1 MLEEI
6 VKELGF
12 KDEQEFHSLVARV
25 DITEPMK
32 LTAFKKWQTEDGTK
46 QGILKLDK
54 LLLEESR

>member
-12 KDEQEFHSLVARV
+12 ESEQEFHFLVSQV
-25 DITEPMK
+25 DITTQSK
-32 LTAFKKWQTEDGTK
+32 NKAFKDWQFNDGTK

-54 LLLEESR
+54 LPERI

>member
-32 LTAFKKWQTEDGTK
+32 LTAFKKWQMEDGTK

-54 LLLEESR
+54 LPHSL